1 MNDVVVKQLTNQ
13 LSSTDGATDLPYR
26 FWTERQHGATPSG
39 EAKCRSHMGLM
50 VGSSPVGHAL
60 FSTAKAGTQTLR
72 WMNTV
77 NRETEGF
84 NQYVLVMT
92 DCYLIF
98 VVELSCA
105 PIRID
110 NDRELDKLL
119 R

>member
-1 MNDVVVKQLTNQ
+1 MLFSNTLLYVISFYL
-13 LSSTDGATDLPYR
+13 LSSRLSPIRTVSAKDLGRVNYNLVL
-26 FWTERQHGATPSG
+26 G
-39 EAKCRSHMGLM
+39 EA
-50 VGSSPVGHAL
+50 VD
-60 FSTAKAGTQTLR
+60 
-72 WMNTV
+72 
-77 NRETEGF
+77 RETEGF

>member
-1 MNDVVVKQLTNQ
+1 M
-13 LSSTDGATDLPYR
+13 
-26 FWTERQHGATPSG
+26 G